1 MYEPYGVCVCV
12 KPKHVNTRLQSHTIQ
27 TCVPFIYLEFQAHGV
42 VGRADLTL
50 GKDESAHDERD
61 VVYIYTSCKLL
72 KIPRYADGQEIDQSV
87 FMVRFVS
94 MFHK

>member
-1 MYEPYGVCVCV
+1 MCVCMNPMVCVCVRVCMCHVCVCVCV

-50 GKDESAHDERD
+50 GKDESAQDERD
-61 VVYIYTSCKLL
+61 VVYI
-72 KIPRYADGQEIDQSV
+72 
-87 FMVRFVS
+87 
-94 MFHK
+94 

>member
-1 MYEPYGVCVCV
+1 MHEYVAGQCTYICNTSIHVCMYEPYGVCVCV

-50 GKDESAHDERD
+50 DKDEK
-61 VVYIYTSCKLL
+61 T
-72 KIPRYADGQEIDQSV
+72 
-87 FMVRFVS
+87 
-94 MFHK
+94 